1 MDKIREMEIRDKLGK
16 DISNDKKFAEI
27 LKILEKG
34 HQYHR
39 YPECPSVLNN
49 IHIVLF
55 FI

>member
-16 DISNDKKFAEI
+16 DIKFAEI

-39 YPECPSVLNN
+39 YPECPSALNN
-49 IHIVLF
+49 ILIVLF